1 MGMRTL
7 REIYSAPDPV
17 VSVEFWPP
25 KTEAGEAALRREAKA
40 IVGDLN
46 PAFCSM
52 TYGAGGST
60 RERTVDLVSVLHQE
74 FGVDVMCHL
83 TVVDQTKAQVR
94 SVLNRL
100 RELEVPNIIALG
112 GDPAPGTDWA
122 PHAEGFAH
130 ADELVADAHPDFS
143 VAVAGFPEVH
153 PRAES
158 RESDLHHL
166 KRKVD
171 LGACVVITQLFF
183 DNADYF
189 RFVDDAR
196 RIGIDVPIVPGV
208 MPIVSVPGI
217 RRFTALCQARIPDRL
232 AGLLDEVGEDP
243 EAAVRMG
250 IEYAT
255 EQSEELL
262 RGGAP
267 GLHFYALNK
276 ARSVL
281 EINERLGLPPGPGGS
296 AGR

>member
-7 REIYSAPDPV
+7 QEIYSAPAPV
-17 VSVEFWPP
+17 LSVEFWPP
-25 KTEAGEAALRREAKA
+25 KTEAGEAALRREAKS

-60 RERTVDLVSVLHQE
+60 RERTVDLVSALHRE

-83 TVVDQTKAQVR
+83 TVVDQSRAQVR
-94 SVLNRL
+94 SVLDRL
-100 RELEVPNIIALG
+100 RESQVRNIIALG
-112 GDPAPGTDWA
+112 GDPAPGVEWA
-122 PHAEGFAH
+122 PHPEGFAH
-130 ADELVADAHPDFS
+130 ADELVADAHPEFS

-158 RESDLHHL
+158 RESDLRHL

-171 LGACVVITQLFF
+171 LGARVVITQLFF
-183 DNADYF
+183 DNDDYF

-196 RIGIDVPIVPGV
+196 RIGIEAPIVPGV
-208 MPIVSVPGI
+208 MPIVSVSGI

-232 AGLLDEVGEDP
+232 AGRLDQVGDDA

-255 EQSEELL
+255 EQCDELL

-281 EINERLGLPPGPGGS
+281 EINERLGLS
-296 AGR
+296 T